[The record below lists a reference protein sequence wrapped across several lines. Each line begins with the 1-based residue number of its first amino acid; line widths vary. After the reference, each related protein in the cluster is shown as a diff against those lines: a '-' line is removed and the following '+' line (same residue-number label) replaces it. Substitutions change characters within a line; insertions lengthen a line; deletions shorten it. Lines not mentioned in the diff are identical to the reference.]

1 MAQTE
6 HGQVISIHSKSSDD
20 VGMVPYTCHPSIWE
34 FRGLQVQRLA
44 WAT

>member
-1 MAQTE
+1 MMET
-6 HGQVISIHSKSSDD
+6 KL
-20 VGMVPYTCHPSIWE
+20 GMVSYTCYPIIWE